1 MTNKVLIGVF
11 IIISLAL
18 SGAGISWVKNNVFS
32 APIKESVSTEITASA
47 SASLAPSANQNQQT
61 SLKDLWRNGVS
72 QKCTFADGSV
82 TGTTYVSD
90 GQMKGD
96 FSTSV
101 NGKSTT
107 SHMIVQGDSSYVW
120 MDGQSQ
126 GYKVSIENISQQIG
140 ASSSGA
146 IDLNREFNVECQSEA
161 VESSKFTLPQN
172 IQFQDMGSLNQNMT
186 KATNSGTIDLKAA
199 QCGACDKLPGGAKDQ
214 CKKALSC

>member
-11 IIISLAL
+11 AIIFLAL
-18 SGAGISWVKNNVFS
+18 LGAGISWVKNNVFS
-32 APIKESVSTEITASA
+32 SPAKESISGDIAASA
-47 SASLAPSANQNQQT
+47 SASLIASANQNQQT
-61 SLKDLWRNGVS
+61 SLKDLWRSGVS

-120 MDGQSQ
+120 MDGQTQ
-126 GYKVSIENISQQIG
+126 GFKVSIENISQQIG
-140 ASSSGA
+140 ASSSGS

-161 VESSKFTLPQN
+161 VESSQFILPQN
-172 IQFQDMGSLNQNMT
+172 VQFQDMGSINQNMT
-186 KATNSGTIDLKAA
+186 KATNSGTIDLKAT